1 MQAELL
7 RDSKS
12 HNGNKTEIPLPQGV
26 IQGCGP
32 GMPSFICHLHMMV
45 GSEPA
50 ALFVAGVESLLAGW
64 THGTV

>member
-1 MQAELL
+1 MEM
-7 RDSKS
+7 
-12 HNGNKTEIPLPQGV
+12 TEIPLPQGV